1 MGLEEQL
8 VQACERSD
16 APAVA
21 RLLQQGANPAA
32 AVTDPSS
39 YHYQWKPLHTTIYN
53 AKGSSQV
60 VELLVSQQ
68 GVDVNEPTANPQHT
82 TPLHITAWH
91 CPSLVPLLLKHGA
104 RVNATDGYRQ
114 TAPHDAA
121 FHGHADAVA
130 ALL

>member
-1 MGLEEQL
+1 MKGHAQAYVAEHSQHRPDCPSRPECVYALYSLEIMGLEEQL

-60 VELLVSQQ
+60 VELLV
-68 GVDVNEPTANPQHT
+68 
-82 TPLHITAWH
+82 
-91 CPSLVPLLLKHGA
+91 
-104 RVNATDGYRQ
+104 R
-114 TAPHDAA
+114 
-121 FHGHADAVA
+121 
-130 ALL
+130 